1 MKKTAIFTNLA
12 LVLLILLGDALYIY
26 YGIYT
31 PVNAL
36 WIKSVTSALFV
47 VLGAV
52 NLFFAA
58 KFKVLNLKFGI
69 FMLCGL
75 VFAML
80 GDIVLNIHFIG
91 GAILFAVG
99 HVFFFVS
106 YCFLAKVH
114 WKDFCY
120 GLAIFLPSVL
130 LITLAPIF
138 DFGGILME
146 IVCIVY
152 ALIISL
158 MVGKALSN
166 LITLK
171 DATSWIVFAGSVLFF
186 ISDLMLLLNVFAHLP
201 PIVDILC
208 LVTYYPAEI
217 LLAVSSVAK
226 VLKFGKQNDEQNNE
240 KSAAED

>member
-1 MKKTAIFTNLA
+1 MKKIAFFTNLA
-12 LVLLILLGDALYIY
+12 LILLILVGDALYIY

-47 VLGAV
+47 ILGAA
-52 NLFFAA
+52 NLFFAF
-58 KFKVLNLKFGI
+58 KFHILNLKFGI
-69 FMLCGL
+69 LLLCGL
-75 VFAML
+75 TFAML

-91 GAILFAVG
+91 GAILFAIG
-99 HVFFFVS
+99 HIFFFTS
-106 YCFLAKVH
+106 YCFLSKIN

-120 GLAIFLPSVL
+120 GLAIFVPSLL

-138 DFGGILME
+138 DFGSILME
-146 IVCIVY
+146 IICIVY

-171 DATSWIVFAGSVLFF
+171 NIVAWFILIGSVLFF

-217 LLAVSSVAK
+217 ILALSVSASIFK
-226 VLKFGKQNDEQNNE
+226 SNPIETQQNN
-240 KSAAED
+240 ANINQ